1 MSRPQIIRADTLDL
15 QDHDA
20 PSAKDHTRQPTHPA
34 PLGAGAPSPHQAGA
48 IKQAEE
54 QSVEQLSQM
63 PPVSDEQ
70 VNGEYSVFH
79 EERQSF
85 DDLEN
90 ELGHPAHQ
98 QPQQNQDHQA
108 VQMNGGLNGSTAE
121 DVDMADAESDDGLE
135 DDMMDKISSS
145 PSIDDGG
152 YSLPSPWPAR
162 ADSLTPISTR
172 SFTSPNSPS
181 STNVE
186 GSSSPFLSTPV
197 HFPLFYSQQED
208 RNHSSPDNHLQGGY
222 SGRWPTLALSQDFE
236 DESRDHLSP
245 LVSEQR
251 FSHFQE
257 EFDECPDNYDKDFET
272 ENIHD
277 LLLPSEDPLLDNSF
291 DNVALQP
298 SQATSTSSSSDSS
311 WESDEGYHEDSYQD
325 DAEDISFSDDTRFT
339 DSGWGGECLRETEDI
354 DFEFVYA
361 LHTFVAT
368 VEGQANATK
377 GDTMVLLDDSNS
389 YWWLVKVAKD
399 SSIGYL
405 PAEHIETP
413 TERLARLNKHRNIDL
428 SATMLGDNPEKSKNP
443 LKKAMRRR
451 NAKTVQFSAPTYVE
465 ASDVDYS
472 SDEEDPDGDFY
483 SNGDESAQNQDG
495 QQEDQDII
503 TAVEPL
509 NVTQQSH
516 ERASE
521 LLDPANGASDR
532 AEVDGKD
539 DSDMART
546 SDEMFDRQIDGVS
559 PKSRHGVVRNTD
571 SFFKDDNVETRKITL
586 TPNLLRDD
594 SSNSTPRTSESK
606 EVKPRGS
613 LENLEKSASPPDK
626 AKDDKKKK
634 EKKSGMLS
642 GLFKRKDKKIR
653 SAEDDTDDAEKISSE
668 ISTDSPQWKG
678 SDESSLETQALQS
691 SPKSTKLQ
699 KQPPVKPGFPRE
711 QPLAQTSASKQPPTT
726 QIPAPNRPPPTTAI
740 NTPTMRLVQPNNEP
754 SSDGRPAPLR
764 VQQAEPQVERNISP
778 EAKDTNESSG
788 MFAPI
793 TNMLRSSSTDHS
805 HRPEKVKKAKTRV
818 ELDDFDSS
826 PDVDQ
831 PPDPLR
837 HMPGAGPE
845 EEHTSTKERLSESPI
860 QVSPAEAPTT
870 HPPPLMVDTSSQ
882 EEPSISPVSPPSSPE
897 LIDRNEAHAPKAYEG
912 TPDSTAQ
919 SSTATPTWS
928 DASLRMYL
936 EDGRDIKDL
945 LVVVHDKTGVV
956 PAGPDHPITGKL
968 FTDENKK
975 LAEIS
980 NRLDGVLGDWLARKT
995 RVAAR

>member
-1 MSRPQIIRADTLDL
+1 MSKLDTLDL

-34 PLGAGAPSPHQAGA
+34 PLGVGAPSPHQAGA
-48 IKQAEE
+48 IKQAEVQAAE
-54 QSVEQLSQM
+54 QQSHV
-63 PPVSDEQ
+63 PPVLDEQ

-79 EERQSF
+79 EEHQSF

-90 ELGHPAHQ
+90 ELGHDAHQ
-98 QPQQNQDHQA
+98 QHHQRQDQQALQQN
-108 VQMNGGLNGSTAE
+108 GSLNGSTAE
-121 DVDMADAESDDGLE
+121 DADMADAGSDDGLD

-152 YSLPSPWPAR
+152 YSLPSAWPAR
-162 ADSLTPISTR
+162 ADSLTPISAR
-172 SFTSPNSPS
+172 SFTSPNSSS

-186 GSSSPFLSTPV
+186 ESSSPFLSTPV
-197 HFPLFYSQQED
+197 HFPLFYSQHED
-208 RNHSSPDNHLQGGY
+208 SANPVPDNHLQGGY
-222 SGRWPTLALSQDFE
+222 PGRRSTLNHDQDFE
-236 DESRDHLSP
+236 DESRDHLGP
-245 LVSEQR
+245 LISEQS
-251 FSHFQE
+251 FSYFQE
-257 EFDECPDNYDKDFET
+257 EFDESPGNYDQDFET
-272 ENIHD
+272 EHIHD

-291 DNVALQP
+291 DNVQLPP
-298 SQATSTSSSSDSS
+298 SPAMSTSSSSNSS
-311 WESDEGYHEDSYQD
+311 WESDEGYHEDSYED
-325 DAEDISFSDDTRFT
+325 DAEEISFSDDTRFT

-389 YWWLVKVAKD
+389 YWWLVRVHKD

-472 SDEEDPDGDFY
+472 SEEEAPEGDFY
-483 SNGDESAQNQDG
+483 SNGDDSAQSQYG
-495 QQEDQDII
+495 QQEDQDTI

-509 NVTQQSH
+509 NNTSH
-516 ERASE
+516 SEERESE
-521 LLDPANGASDR
+521 LLNPPNGTLVKG
-532 AEVDGKD
+532 EMDGKD
-539 DSDMART
+539 APDTART
-546 SDEMFDRQIDGVS
+546 SDEMSDRQIDGVS

-606 EVKPRGS
+606 EIKPRGS
-613 LENLEKSASPPDK
+613 LENLEKSVSPPDK
-626 AKDDKKKK
+626 TKEDKKRK

-642 GLFKRKDKKIR
+642 GLFKRKDKKTR
-653 SAEDDTDDAEKISSE
+653 AGEDDTEDMEKVSGETSR
-668 ISTDSPQWKG
+668 DSPQMKG
-678 SDESSLETQALQS
+678 SDESPSLELQVSQS
-691 SPKSTKLQ
+691 SPKSGKLQ
-699 KQPPVKPGFPRE
+699 KQPPVKPGSSRD
-711 QPLAQTSASKQPPTT
+711 QPLVQMSANKQPPTT
-726 QIPAPNRPPPTTAI
+726 QIPAPNRPPPIAAI
-740 NTPTMRLVQPNNEP
+740 NAPTMRLVESPNEV
-754 SSDGRPAPLR
+754 SSDGRPTPLLAQQSE
-764 VQQAEPQVERNISP
+764 QQAERNISL

-793 TNMLRSSSTDHS
+793 TNMLRSSSSSSDH
-805 HRPEKVKKAKTRV
+805 HKPEKVKKAKTRV

-826 PDVDQ
+826 PDVEQ
-831 PPDPLR
+831 PLDPLR
-837 HMPGAGPE
+837 HMPGAGSE
-845 EEHTSTKERLSESPI
+845 EGPVHTDERLSDSPI
-860 QVSPAEAPTT
+860 QVSPNETPTT

-897 LIDRNEAHAPKAYEG
+897 LIDHNEARAPKAYEG
-912 TPDSTAQ
+912 TPDSTTQ

-928 DASLRMYL
+928 DASLLMYF

-956 PAGPDHPITGKL
+956 PAGPDHPVTGKL
-968 FTDENKK
+968 FAEENKK

-995 RVAAR
+995 RIAAR